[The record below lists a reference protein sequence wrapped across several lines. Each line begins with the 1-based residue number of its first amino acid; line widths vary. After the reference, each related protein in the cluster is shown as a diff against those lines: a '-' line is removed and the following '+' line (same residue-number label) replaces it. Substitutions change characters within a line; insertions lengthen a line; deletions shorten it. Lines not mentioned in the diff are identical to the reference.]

1 MPGSLTR
8 RELLAGAGSA
18 AALVLAAGCGDAARP
33 FDASRPATT
42 APPALPPARMRKGVS
57 LIGDVNPYDDT
68 LGVRPYLLGG
78 PHPTT
83 FVALWLGWPTVQP
96 LAPDP
101 LTRAQAFA
109 DLGDPAGAA
118 AATFGALDAQIAR
131 ANADGRE
138 VALTLYQA
146 FPGWSRPSVV
156 LDPRRDPATGGK
168 GYPELGQDGLAHD
181 ARIPDDLTA
190 DGPWAWLVAYL
201 CARYADTGG
210 SPTAGAGAAGATLGN
225 PQGAHI
231 DWLQPMNE
239 PNLAWWP
246 QRGAGLPEGT
256 IASVVAQ
263 LSRSAETV
271 AAEYASAGGPGLLL
285 PATADVV
292 SSASSR
298 GTPWDVFS
306 DELLARLRGWRPR
319 VPVGWAQHNYA
330 DVKHGPQD
338 DGRWRVERL
347 LELQRAHDWPEPS
360 VWLTEGGYQFG
371 VRRDGWIAPD
381 VERWI
386 VDPER
391 TSDPAHQDAF
401 AEQVAALTAN
411 WTAMSQLPVRLWTQY
426 QVNDREVRF
435 QSGLRGPV
443 RDTPAGRVL
452 HDPPYPA
459 YALWPTLAA

>member
-18 AALVLAAGCGDAARP
+18 AALVLAGCGSAARP
-33 FDASRPATT
+33 FDASRPVAT
-42 APPALPPARMRKGVS
+42 APVAPTPAPMRKGVS

-68 LGVRPYLLGG
+68 LGVRPYLLDGA
-78 PHPTT
+78 HPTT
-83 FVALWLGWPTVQP
+83 FVALWLRWPDVQP

-101 LTRAQAFA
+101 FTRAQAFA
-109 DLGDPAGAA
+109 DLGNPAGPAA
-118 AATFGALDAQIAR
+118 AAFAALDAQVAQ

-146 FPGWSRPSVV
+146 FPDWTSAPGSA
-156 LDPRRDPATGGK
+156 PA
-168 GYPELGQDGLAHD
+168 PPNRALVPAD
-181 ARIPDDLTA
+181 RSP

-201 CARYADTGG
+201 CERYARG
-210 SPTAGAGAAGATLGN
+210 GAGN
-225 PQGAHI
+225 PSSAHV

-239 PNLAWWP
+239 PNLTWWP
-246 QRGAGLPEGT
+246 QRSSSYPGGT
-256 IASVVAQ
+256 IAGAVAE
-263 LSRSAETV
+263 LARSAAV
-271 AAEYASAGGPGLLL
+271 AAAEVSGGPGLLL

-292 SSASSR
+292 SVASSH
-298 GTPWDVFS
+298 GTPWDAFS
-306 DELLARLRGWRPR
+306 EELLAQLHGWEPGL
-319 VPVGWAQHNYA
+319 PVGWAQHNYA
-330 DVKHGPQD
+330 DVKLGPEA

-347 LELQRAHDWPEPS
+347 LELQRTHDWPDPS

-386 VDPER
+386 VDPR
-391 TSDPAHQDAF
+391 STKNPAHPDAF
-401 AEQVAALTAN
+401 AEQVAAITTN

-426 QVNDREVRF
+426 QVNDRDVRF

-443 RDTPAGRVL
+443 QDTPAGRVP

-459 YALWPTLAA
+459 YELWPTLAA

>member
-1 MPGSLTR
+1 
-8 RELLAGAGSA
+8 
-18 AALVLAAGCGDAARP
+18 
-33 FDASRPATT
+33 
-42 APPALPPARMRKGVS
+42 MRKGVS

-83 FVALWLGWPTVQP
+83 FVALWLGWPTVQA

-101 LTRAQAFA
+101 FTRAQAFA
-109 DLGDPAGAA
+109 DIGNPAGPA
-118 AATFGALDAQIAR
+118 AATFAALDAQIAR

-146 FPGWSRPSVV
+146 FPDWTSS
-156 LDPRRDPATGGK
+156 PAVGSA
-168 GYPELGQDGLAHD
+168 PPNRALVPAD
-181 ARIPDDLTA
+181 RSP

-201 CARYADTGG
+201 CARYARGG
-210 SPTAGAGAAGATLGN
+210 AGNPAGA
-225 PQGAHI
+225 QI

-239 PNLAWWP
+239 PNLTWWP
-246 QRGAGLPEGT
+246 QRSSSYPGGT
-256 IASVVAQ
+256 IAGAVAE
-263 LSRSAETV
+263 LARSAATV
-271 AAEYASAGGPGLLL
+271 AAEVAGGPGLLL

-292 SSASSR
+292 SVASSR
-298 GTPWDVFS
+298 ATPWDVFS
-306 DELLARLRGWRPR
+306 EELLAHLRGWEPG

-330 DVKHGPQD
+330 DVKHGPEA

-347 LELQRAHDWPEPS
+347 LELQHAYDWPEPS

-381 VERWI
+381 VERWV
-386 VDPER
+386 VDPDR
-391 TSDPAHQDAF
+391 TRDPSHPDVF
-401 AEQVAALTAN
+401 AEQAAALTAN

-426 QVNDREVRF
+426 QVNDRDVRF

-443 RDTPAGRVL
+443 QDTPAGRVL

-459 YALWPTLAA
+459 YGLWPTLAA

>member
-1 MPGSLTR
+1 MPESLTR

-18 AALVLAAGCGDAARP
+18 AAAALVLAGCGGAARP
-33 FDASRPATT
+33 FDARRPATT
-42 APPALPPARMRKGVS
+42 APVAPPPAPMRKGVS

-96 LAPDP
+96 LAPTP
-101 LTRAQAFA
+101 FTREQAFVDLA
-109 DLGDPAGAA
+109 DPTGPAA
-118 AATFGALDAQIAR
+118 AAFAALDAQIAR

-146 FPGWSRPSVV
+146 FPDWTSS
-156 LDPRRDPATGGK
+156 PAAG
-168 GYPELGQDGLAHD
+168 PAPPNRALVPADRSPDGA
-181 ARIPDDLTA
+181 
-190 DGPWAWLVAYL
+190 WAWLVAYL
-201 CARYADTGG
+201 CTRYARGG
-210 SPTAGAGAAGATLGN
+210 TGN
-225 PQGAHI
+225 PAGAHI

-239 PNLAWWP
+239 PNLTWWP
-246 QRGAGLPEGT
+246 QRSSSYPGGA
-256 IASVVAQ
+256 IAGAIAELV
-263 LSRSAETV
+263 RSAATV
-271 AAEYASAGGPGLLL
+271 AAEIPGSPGLLL

-292 SSASSR
+292 SVASSH

-306 DELLARLRGWRPR
+306 DELLARLRGWEPGLA
-319 VPVGWAQHNYA
+319 VGWAQHNYA
-330 DVKHGPQD
+330 DVKLGPEA

-347 LELQRAHDWPEPS
+347 LELQRAHDWPDPS

-381 VERWI
+381 VERWT
-386 VDPER
+386 VDPAR
-391 TSDPAHQDAF
+391 TNDPSHPDAF
-401 AEQVAALTAN
+401 AEQVAAIEAN
-411 WTAMSQLPVRLWTQY
+411 WQAMAALPVRLWTQY
-426 QVNDREVRF
+426 QVNDRDVRF

-443 RDTPAGRVL
+443 QDTPAGRVL

-459 YALWPTLAA
+459 YGLWPTLAA